1 MNDLYKNIEEYSVIK
16 KQKLLT
22 IFYDIVADMSTNKNL
37 NPIVIELLIK
47 ARKLK
52 IYTSLTRYW
61 FYRLYKKYT
70 APPYSFL
77 VIMLLFH
84 GIIFNVSE
92 KIFKE

>member
-1 MNDLYKNIEEYSVIK
+1 MYAKDPYNVKYQFLISKQEKSRLNTFSFIKCSNDMNDLYKNIEEYSVIK

-52 IYTSLTRYW
+52 IYLAFITQ
-61 FYRLYKKYT
+61 F
-70 APPYSFL
+70 
-77 VIMLLFH
+77 
-84 GIIFNVSE
+84 
-92 KIFKE
+92 

>member
-52 IYTSLTRYW
+52 IYLAFITQ
-61 FYRLYKKYT
+61 F
-70 APPYSFL
+70 
-77 VIMLLFH
+77 
-84 GIIFNVSE
+84 
-92 KIFKE
+92 

>member
-1 MNDLYKNIEEYSVIK
+1 MNDLYKNIEEHSVIK

-52 IYTSLTRYW
+52 IYLAFITQ
-61 FYRLYKKYT
+61 F
-70 APPYSFL
+70 
-77 VIMLLFH
+77 
-84 GIIFNVSE
+84 
-92 KIFKE
+92 